1 MNKSV
6 ISFGEIGG
14 NQNSKF
20 GAILNPKA
28 SKVEFWFSQRRV
40 VLLKTSFN
48 IADLEQVHE
57 GFSLSQ
63 PQPQCF
69 FANY

>member
-6 ISFGEIGG
+6 FPFGEIGG

-40 VLLKTSFN
+40 KTSFN